1 MKRRIF
7 FTCIFL
13 CLLAVLLLYLD
24 NTLVK
29 LTRYTVRS
37 SEIPQEFDGFK
48 IIQLSD
54 IHGAEFGDGNLRLI
68 DKIERTEPDAIL
80 ITGDIV
86 NNQGDDE
93 AEAEIF
99 DNIMTEL
106 DGVAP
111 IYAVTG
117 NHDEMNDEFYSYIDK
132 WEREH
137 NIRWLNNET
146 VTLTSG
152 ESSIYLSGID
162 DPKIWSIDERTEKV
176 REAMASMEVSDGYN
190 ILMFHRADM
199 LDMFIDSQYD
209 IVFSGH
215 LHGGQWRIPFVGGL
229 MSPNMEMFPEYSGGR
244 YERGGKT
251 FIVSCG
257 LGNKQTFPG
266 TGITIPRIFNMAEIV
281 EVTLE
286 N

>member
-111 IYAVTG
+111 MYAVTG

-209 IVFSGH
+209 IVFFGTSAWRAMAHSVCRRTHVAKYGDVSGI
-215 LHGGQWRIPFVGGL
+215 QRRAVRARRQDV
-229 MSPNMEMFPEYSGGR
+229 YSELR
-244 YERGGKT
+244 ARQQADFSWDRDNDTED
-251 FIVSCG
+251 I
-257 LGNKQTFPG
+257 
-266 TGITIPRIFNMAEIV
+266 
-281 EVTLE
+281 
-286 N
+286 